1 MWVEPVKTP
10 KCTTMNLS
18 DLPYARDVL
27 QRITHLEH
35 EDAML
40 SYEDSRIASLWEA
53 LGCLPN
59 LTALSLPDCINVTT
73 NQLIAEDLN
82 KALKSLKHLQRLNL
96 SYCNLKG
103 RLGDVLGGM
112 NQRVVYLNLKD
123 CRLTED
129 DLFFLV
135 TWRNLAGLRELN
147 LSCNNL
153 QLLDQVLIV
162 MLEKMPLITCLSISF
177 CSLSV
182 DSQVKFQLQVLIF
195 AQLHIGLAYR
205 K

>member
-1 MWVEPVKTP
+1 
-10 KCTTMNLS
+10 MNLS

-182 DSQVKFQLQVLIF
+182 NSQVKFQLQVLIF